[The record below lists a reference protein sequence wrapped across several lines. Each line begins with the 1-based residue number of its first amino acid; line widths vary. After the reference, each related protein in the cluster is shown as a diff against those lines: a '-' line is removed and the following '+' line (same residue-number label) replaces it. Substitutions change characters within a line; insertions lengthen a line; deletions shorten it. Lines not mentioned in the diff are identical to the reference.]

1 LILIDIYLI
10 IGCKSD
16 TKGAE
21 FMDKNMVYQ
30 IINGEINM
38 DMVDIPTDMEIEDEF
53 AEGKKCARL
62 YDEVYEAKQRI
73 LRKLRTDDDAD
84 IETII
89 RNMGIISEIL
99 ALKMYDYGEM
109 NDFENSRTGD

>member
-1 LILIDIYLI
+1 LILIEIYLI
-10 IGCKSD
+10 IGCKSE

-38 DMVDIPTDMEIEDEF
+38 DMVDIPADMEIEDEF
-53 AEGKKCARL
+53 AEGKECARL
-62 YDEVYEAKQRI
+62 YDEVYGAKQRI
-73 LRKLRTDDDAD
+73 LQRLGTDDDVD
-84 IETII
+84 LETII
-89 RNMGIISEIL
+89 RNMGIISELL

-109 NDFENSRTGD
+109 NALKSSRTGE